1 MKKRQKIWIVVLL
14 TLLAAA
20 AVFFALLGSG
30 GKDDAPQTGNL
41 IVNGDFALTTDGEP
55 DGWQTGA
62 WVTSAGASYLEAVTL
77 EDGTTAAL
85 VENAA
90 ANDARFEQTIA
101 VRENATYRLTARVRA
116 EGCGE
121 GTKGANVSFSGVYGT
136 SRDLHDTNGQW
147 GTLTLYGRTGKGQK
161 EITVMARLGGYGA
174 ENTGKAW
181 FTDVSL
187 EQVETVPV
195 GETVLDLATPA
206 PSKKTDA
213 GAPKTAKER
222 SIPLLIGAACVYMA
236 LAALLVRGLTGKK
249 LNARAGLAVSLLAAL
264 VIRVL
269 LAFTVEGYGV
279 DMGCFGAWAGKM
291 ANGGPANFY
300 EVGYFCDYPPA
311 YMLVLWLLGLLGRA
325 LGLGAGS
332 MAFQGL
338 MKLVPIAC
346 DLALAAVCFKWAEKS
361 WAKARRWPWPRCWR

>member
-20 AVFFALLGSG
+20 AVFFALFGSG
-30 GKDDAPQTGNL
+30 GKDDAPQKGNL

-55 DGWQTGA
+55 DGWQNGA

-101 VRENATYRLTARVRA
+101 VRENATYRLTARVMA

-147 GTLTLYGRTGKGQK
+147 ETLTLYGRTGKGQK

-222 SIPLLIGAACVYMA
+222 SIPLLIGAAYLFYKKVITWHIPAAFIGTFAVCYLLKTGFDVNATLAQLLSGGLILGAFFMA
-236 LAALLVRGLTGKK
+236 TDYSSSPATAKGKIVF
-249 LNARAGLAVSLLAAL
+249 G
-264 VIRVL
+264 I
-269 LAFTVEGYGV
+269 
-279 DMGCFGAWAGKM
+279 GC
-291 ANGGPANFY
+291 
-300 EVGYFCDYPPA
+300 
-311 YMLVLWLLGLLGRA
+311 GLLLFIFRA
-325 LGLGAGS
+325 CKKTPAEWCSYAIL
-332 MAFQGL
+332 L
-338 MKLVPIAC
+338 MN
-346 DLALAAVCFKWAEKS
+346 VCSPLIERVTGNKS
-361 WAKARRWPWPRCWR
+361 FGEVKK

>member
-20 AVFFALLGSG
+20 AVFFALFGSG

-41 IVNGDFALTTDGEP
+41 IANGDFALTTDGEP

-101 VRENATYRLTARVRA
+101 VRENATYRLTARVMA

-147 GTLTLYGRTGKGQK
+147 ETLTLYGRTGKGQK

-187 EQVETVPV
+187 EQVENVPV

-236 LAALLVRGLTGKK
+236 LAALLARGLTGKK

-291 ANGGPANFY
+291 ADGGPANFY
-300 EVGYFCDYPPA
+300 EAGYFCD
-311 YMLVLWLLGLLGRA
+311 
-325 LGLGAGS
+325 
-332 MAFQGL
+332 
-338 MKLVPIAC
+338 
-346 DLALAAVCFKWAEKS
+346 
-361 WAKARRWPWPRCWR
+361 